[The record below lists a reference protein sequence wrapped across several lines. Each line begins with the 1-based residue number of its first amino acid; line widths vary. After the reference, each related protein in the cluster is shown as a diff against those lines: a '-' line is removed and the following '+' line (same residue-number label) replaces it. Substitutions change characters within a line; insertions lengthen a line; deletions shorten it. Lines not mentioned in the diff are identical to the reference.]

1 MLQLEPQGRLEAKI
15 PSQTALPLAA
25 DTALGN
31 AVCLVTQ
38 PLRDGS
44 LFRFQRVRP
53 EAAAEKPLLQ
63 GQAEPGATA
72 VTLGCE
78 LESRAPPFFPRVV

>member
-31 AVCLVTQ
+31 AVCL
-38 PLRDGS
+38 RDGS

-53 EAAAEKPLLQ
+53 EAAADKPLLRGRQ
-63 GQAEPGATA
+63 NPGPQ
-72 VTLGCE
+72 L
-78 LESRAPPFFPRVV
+78 